1 MCCQQPQRMSALET
15 DLPPGPPQPPA
26 LQQLPAAPPPPR
38 PPPLPSLP
46 AHPHP
51 LSVLGTHS
59 ALTRHSSS
67 RQGDSVQKA
76 IDALILR
83 HNNSEHSGSCEELAF
98 IDVKLRCPQLQLP
111 LSAP

>member
-15 DLPPGPPQPPA
+15 DLPLRPASAPGPSATPRRPP
-26 LQQLPAAPPPPR
+26 LPSTASPAQPPR
-38 PPPLPSLP
+38 PPTRSRY
-46 AHPHP
+46 
-51 LSVLGTHS
+51 S

-83 HNNSEHSGSCEELAF
+83 HNNSENSGSCEELAF

>member
-1 MCCQQPQRMSALET
+1 MAICVLVLWLCFLLWLQLVDGTPRRPP
-15 DLPPGPPQPPA
+15 LPSTASPA
-26 LQQLPAAPPPPR
+26 QPPR
-38 PPPLPSLP
+38 PPTRSRY
-46 AHPHP
+46 
-51 LSVLGTHS
+51 S

>member
-1 MCCQQPQRMSALET
+1 M
-15 DLPPGPPQPPA
+15 
-26 LQQLPAAPPPPR
+26 
-38 PPPLPSLP
+38 
-46 AHPHP
+46 
-51 LSVLGTHS
+51 
-59 ALTRHSSS
+59 
-67 RQGDSVQKA
+67 QKA